1 VKLDPIEILR
11 FLRSENIDFLYH
23 ANTVSTACTFIE
35 QGGLLSRGAVEN
47 HGLNQ
52 TPQTSDD
59 LDKQYNVWND
69 IFFDSSDLHER
80 FNRQN
85 HYGPVLFK
93 FDVEIL
99 ASPNLPELW
108 ITKDN
113 PIRWTPNQTNNDRYF
128 QDIGQIQDIYHH
140 GSYKEMITLRFT
152 QNILPFQP
160 YLQEIILDNPSVK
173 MKDSGLSFGTEAER
187 ILAENI
193 QNNNINNI
201 PLTIRDCSN
210 CYCKGNYLNQVGVP
224 RLKEAFLI

>member
-1 VKLDPIEILR
+1 MKLDPIEILR
-11 FLRSENIDFLYH
+11 FLRSKNINFLYH
-23 ANTVSTACTFIE
+23 ANTVFTACTFIQ

-47 HGLNQ
+47 YGLNQ

-59 LDKQYNVWND
+59 LDKKYNVWND

-128 QDIGQIQDIYHH
+128 QNIEEIQDIYHL
-140 GSYKEMITLRFT
+140 GSYREMITLRFT

-160 YLQEIILDNPSVK
+160 YLKEIILDNPGVK
-173 MKDSGLSFGTEAER
+173 DLGLSFGTEAEK
-187 ILAENI
+187 ILIENI
-193 QNNNINNI
+193 QNKNINNI

-210 CYCKGNYLNQVGVP
+210 CFCKDNYQKQVGIT
-224 RLKEAFLI
+224 RLTEAFLI